1 MLEVLMLDKVY
12 PIYNDSFTDHRGEIF
27 TVWNQNDIE
36 WLRFNHDKI
45 AKSKKNV
52 IRGLHGD
59 KAWKL
64 ISCVHGKIQ
73 LVVVNFIKSS
83 PDFLHWTDFILD
95 ANDPTKRSI
104 LVPPGFLNGHAVL
117 SDEAI
122 FHYKWSYGGEYP
134 DVDQQTSINWADPTI
149 GIRWMVEEPILSE
162 RDINAPKYEI
172 NRAY

>member
-27 TVWNQNDIE
+27 TIWNQKDIE

-134 DVDQQTSINWADPTI
+134 DVDSQFTLKWNDPKINISW
-149 GIRWMVEEPILSE
+149 PIHNPLLSL
-162 RDINAPKYEI
+162 RDNSAKLL
-172 NRAY
+172 